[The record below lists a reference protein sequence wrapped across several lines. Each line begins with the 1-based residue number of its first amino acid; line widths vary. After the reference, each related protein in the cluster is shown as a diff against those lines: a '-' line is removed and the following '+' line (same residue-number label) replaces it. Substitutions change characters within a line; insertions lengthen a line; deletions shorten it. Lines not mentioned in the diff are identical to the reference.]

1 MASLP
6 SLKATT
12 FASKIRNLNDFHN
25 NIVNSSSLALST
37 SGTEVVLTLNYFSQ
51 ELLSVLRDLSA
62 DEAVALAAA
71 DLPNPFAT
79 AHRAQAF
86 PPLSYATLY
95 HSLLSLVEVVP
106 AVQINQVA
114 VGEALL
120 KTFECLCPFL
130 ADDLLEPLPYTA
142 ALALTAF
149 PKDLHKCIVDSL
161 CHTLLPVS
169 LHSDRAP
176 TSFTANS
183 VPSIITLVLQHAN
196 DPGRPPSPFHSPP
209 SLDQL

>member
-6 SLKATT
+6 SMKATT

-51 ELLSVLRDLSA
+51 ELLSVLRDLSG
-62 DEAVALAAA
+62 DEGVALAAA

-79 AHRAQAF
+79 AHRIKVF
-86 PPLSYATLY
+86 PALSYATLY
-95 HSLLSLVEVVP
+95 HSLLSLIEVIP

-114 VGEALL
+114 VGESLL

-130 ADDLLEPLPYTA
+130 ADDLLESLPYTV
-142 ALALTAF
+142 ALALTSF

-161 CHTLLPVS
+161 CSTLLPVS
-169 LHSDRAP
+169 LYSDRAAN
-176 TSFTANS
+176 SFTTNS
-183 VPSIITLVLQHAN
+183 VPSIIMLVLQHAN
-196 DPGRPPSPFHSPP
+196 DSGKPLPWSPP
-209 SLDQL
+209 HSIQL